1 MAFLNNSG
9 DIILDAVLTVHGR
22 KSLANGTFK
31 VAKFALG
38 DDEINY
44 GLYDKTHASGS
55 AYYDLNI
62 LKLPVEIA
70 FTKDDI
76 SQKSRLIRT
85 IAATNLLYL
94 PELKLDQK
102 TDPGNLEF
110 ASGRNAYGIVVDD
123 NTYDDATATSTTGLP
138 AGILDGRSASD
149 SLSRR
154 IKTPLG
160 LDGGPSDWKK
170 SLSDVDAAL
179 EETQYN
185 ITLDGRFL
193 QLAETVG
200 GAAGVLSPTGV
211 LQGALV
217 QPSAKSAVFSN
228 GDNLDVYTITTAT
241 HPTLFTPGPNQ
252 NTKVFAAAS
261 TANILTISFV
271 AQDNLDYL
279 FDTYTDETVTSY
291 ASVTDLDVKVIKT
304 SVQIQTAMGFQIT
317 VPLEFIRRSSQ

>member
-22 KSLANGTFK
+22 KSLANGTFR

-44 GLYDKTHASGS
+44 GLYDKTNASGS
-55 AYYDLNI
+55 AYYDLSI
-62 LKLPVEIA
+62 LKMPVEIA

-94 PELKLDQK
+94 PELKLDQV
-102 TDPGNLEF
+102 TDLDLAY
-110 ASGRNAYGIVVDD
+110 ASGRNAYAIVVDD
-123 NTYDDATATSTTGLP
+123 NTYDDATAAGATGLP
-138 AGILDGRSASD
+138 AGFLDGRSASD

-193 QLAETVG
+193 QLAEATMTQTPSL
-200 GAAGVLSPTGV
+200 LSATSV
-211 LQGALV
+211 LQGGLV

-228 GDNLDVYTITTAT
+228 GGNLDVYTITTAT

-252 NTKVFAAAS
+252 NTKVFAASS

-279 FDTYTDETVTSY
+279 FTTYADETVISY
-291 ASVTDLDVKVIKT
+291 AAVSGLDVNVVKT
-304 SVQIQTAMGFQIT
+304 SVQIQSAMGFQIT
-317 VPLEFIRRSSQ
+317 VPLEFIRRSS

>member
-22 KSLANGTFK
+22 KSLANGTFR

-44 GLYDKTHASGS
+44 GLYNKNHASGS
-55 AYYDLNI
+55 AYYDLSI
-62 LKLPVEIA
+62 LKMPVEIA

-94 PELKLDQK
+94 PELKLDQV
-102 TDPGNLEF
+102 TDLGLAY
-110 ASGRNAYGIVVDD
+110 ASGRNAYAILVDD
-123 NTYDDATATSTTGLP
+123 NTYDDATTSAGAGLP
-138 AGILDGRSASD
+138 AGFLDGRSASD

-193 QLAETVG
+193 QLAEVVG
-200 GAAGVLSPTGV
+200 STPGVLSSTGV
-211 LQGALV
+211 LQGGLV

-228 GDNLDVYTITTAT
+228 GGNLDVYTITTAT

-252 NTKVFAAAS
+252 NTKVFAASS

-279 FDTYTDETVTSY
+279 FTTYADESVTSY
-291 ASVTDLDVKVIKT
+291 ASVDGLDVNVVKT

-317 VPLEFIRRSSQ
+317 VPLEFIRRSS

>member
-22 KSLANGTFK
+22 KSLANGTFR

-44 GLYDKTHASGS
+44 GLYDKTNASGS
-55 AYYDLNI
+55 AYYDLSI
-62 LKLPVEIA
+62 LKMPVEIA

-94 PELKLDQK
+94 PELKLDQV
-102 TDPGNLEF
+102 TDLDLAY
-110 ASGRNAYGIVVDD
+110 ASGRNAYAIVVDD
-123 NTYDDATATSTTGLP
+123 NTYNDATATSATGLP
-138 AGILDGRSASD
+138 AGFLDGRSASD

-193 QLAETVG
+193 QLAEVVG
-200 GAAGVLSPTGV
+200 SAPGVLSVAGV
-211 LQGALV
+211 LQGGLV

-228 GDNLDVYTITTAT
+228 GGNLDVYTITTAT

-252 NTKVFAAAS
+252 NTKVFAASS

-279 FDTYTDETVTSY
+279 FTTYADETVISY
-291 ASVTDLDVKVIKT
+291 AAVSGLDVNVVKT

-317 VPLEFIRRSSQ
+317 VPLEFIRRSS

>member
-22 KSLANGTFK
+22 KSLANGTFR

-44 GLYDKTHASGS
+44 GLYDKTNASGS
-55 AYYDLNI
+55 AYYDLSI
-62 LKLPVEIA
+62 LKMPVEIA

-94 PELKLDQK
+94 PELKLDQV
-102 TDPGNLEF
+102 TDLDLAY
-110 ASGRNAYGIVVDD
+110 ASGRNAYAIVVDD

-138 AGILDGRSASD
+138 AGFLDGRSASD

-193 QLAETVG
+193 QLAEVVG
-200 GAAGVLSPTGV
+200 STPGVLSAIGV
-211 LQGALV
+211 LQGGLV
-217 QPSAKSAVFSN
+217 RPSAKSAVFSN
-228 GDNLDVYTITTAT
+228 GGNLDVYTITTAT

-252 NTKVFAAAS
+252 NTKVFAASS

-279 FDTYTDETVTSY
+279 FTTYADEAVTSY
-291 ASVTDLDVKVIKT
+291 ASVSDLDVNVVKT

-317 VPLEFIRRSSQ
+317 VPLEFIRRSS

>member
-22 KSLANGTFK
+22 KSLANGTFR

-44 GLYDKTHASGS
+44 GLYDKTNPSGS
-55 AYYDLNI
+55 AYYDLSI
-62 LKLPVEIA
+62 LKMPVEIA

-94 PELKLDQK
+94 PELKLDQV
-102 TDPGNLEF
+102 TDSDLAY
-110 ASGRNAYGIVVDD
+110 ASGRNAYAIVVDD
-123 NTYDDATATSTTGLP
+123 NTYDDATATSATGLP

-160 LDGGPSDWKK
+160 LNGGPSDWKK

-193 QLAETVG
+193 QLAEVVG
-200 GAAGVLSPTGV
+200 STPGVLSSTGV
-211 LQGALV
+211 LQGGLV

-228 GDNLDVYTITTAT
+228 GDNLDVYTVTTAT

-261 TANILTISFV
+261 TANILTTSFV

-279 FDTYTDETVTSY
+279 FDTYTDETVTAY
-291 ASVTDLDVKVIKT
+291 ASVSSLDVKVIKT

-317 VPLEFIRRSSQ
+317 VPLEFIRRSS

>member
-22 KSLANGTFK
+22 KSLANGTFR

-44 GLYDKTHASGS
+44 GLYDKTNTSGS
-55 AYYDLNI
+55 AYYDLSI
-62 LKLPVEIA
+62 LKMPVEIA

-94 PELKLDQK
+94 PELKLDQV
-102 TDPGNLEF
+102 TNSDLAY
-110 ASGRNAYGIVVDD
+110 ASGRNAYAIVVDD
-123 NTYDDATATSTTGLP
+123 NTYDDATATSATGLP

-160 LDGGPSDWKK
+160 LNGGPSDWKK

-193 QLAETVG
+193 QLAEVVG
-200 GAAGVLSPTGV
+200 STPGVLESTGV
-211 LQGALV
+211 LQGGLV

-252 NTKVFAAAS
+252 NTKVFDASS

-279 FDTYTDETVTSY
+279 FTTYTDESVTSY
-291 ASVTDLDVKVIKT
+291 ASVSGLDVNVVKT

-317 VPLEFIRRSSQ
+317 VPLEFIRRSS